1 MNNKTY
7 KIKVNVAAFITICVF
22 TYLIVKSDTWQT
34 AVLRLVTLAL
44 MSAVSLHLLVTIES
58 YDAYK
63 EVVYDEKSL
72 DKLSLSEHEVY
83 KYIVSELTIEK
94 SFIHILLELWAELV
108 YALISKSCIMGKNLY
123 DTTHL
128 SMYYIDEYFLIKS
141 LKRIIPVAENVY
153 KCTYDDYVL
162 IEIIR
167 NNVDIVMLDSVKW
180 DKIFNKYKSD
190 IHLSINV
197 TLNTDN

>member
-7 KIKVNVAAFITICVF
+7 KIKVNVAALITICVF
-22 TYLIVKSDTWQT
+22 TYLIIKSDTWQT
-34 AVLRLVTLAL
+34 AVLRLVALAL
-44 MSAVSLHLLVTIES
+44 MSAVSLHLFVTIES

-63 EVVYDEKSL
+63 EVAYDEKL
-72 DKLSLSEHEVY
+72 LNKLSLSEHEVY

-123 DTTHL
+123 DTAHL

-167 NNVDIVMLDSVKW
+167 NNVDIIVLDSVKW
-180 DKIFNKYKSD
+180 DKIFNKYKPD
-190 IHLSINV
+190 IQLNIDV